1 MNRPRVN
8 WLSGLPWVALLA
20 VLLFSKSI
28 YDGRRRAEGRE
39 AVALEQ
45 RRVALDSLAKERRR
59 VDSVYVRDTVRLWRT
74 VTDIR
79 TLLDTL
85 MLSDTVVLTKRESV
99 IVYRADSAVNQCT
112 VTVRSCEAR
121 VRVRDLQIDSL
132 KSDRDHWRRK
142 SQPSLLTQLS
152 TASKWLAVGFLIGVT
167 R

>member
-1 MNRPRVN
+1 MVAMLSKVAP
-8 WLSGLPWVALLA
+8 WLLLA
-20 VLLFSKSI
+20 VALAFGKCT

-45 RRVALDSLAKERRR
+45 RRVALDSLAKQTRR

-85 MLSDTVVLTKRESV
+85 MQSDTVVLTRRESV
-99 IVYRADSAVNQCT
+99 IVYRADSAVNACT
-112 VTVRSCEAR
+112 IAIGTCEER
-121 VRVRDLQIDSL
+121 VRVRDLRIDSL
-132 KSDRDHWRRK
+132 NADRNYWRRK
-142 SQPSLLTQLS
+142 SNPSLLTQLS
-152 TASKWLAVGFLIGVT
+152 TASKWLAVGFLIGVA